1 VKKNAMSKSNEI
13 KSYRDLIVWQ
23 KAVDLCIEVYRLAS
37 KFPKTEQF
45 VLSDQIRRAAIS
57 VPSNIAEGHAR
68 HSRKDFAR
76 FLMIAQGS
84 IAELETQLYLAVR
97 MAVVVE
103 SDIVPLMRLSQ
114 EVSKMLMSLRS
125 KLSSSP

>member
-1 VKKNAMSKSNEI
+1 MSKSNEI

-97 MAVVVE
+97 MA
-103 SDIVPLMRLSQ
+103 
-114 EVSKMLMSLRS
+114 
-125 KLSSSP
+125 